1 MIVKKYVVTDIREAM
16 DKIRVELGKDAV
28 ILSTRKI
35 KKGGFLGIGG
45 KTYLEV
51 TAAAEE
57 KTRGPQPNPQ
67 TRNVSAYSS
76 TSSSSAS
83 QVNQYDDEKGQI
95 YKLQEILSKSRQP
108 QSQGEIEELKRMMV
122 EMKNMIS
129 SQKANEPEWVLKM
142 RKAFE
147 RQDIDEE
154 IIEKLI
160 EYARIKYGEINL
172 DNEESRLLLSEMFL
186 PFISTQVPEVKGKIL
201 LVGPTGVGKTTTLAK
216 LAAKLK
222 LNEHRNV
229 AVITLDTYRIAAVDQ
244 LKTYAMLL
252 DVPVRVAYTPKE
264 AKLEIEALADY
275 DVVLIDTAGR
285 SQKNELHMTEIKA
298 MSEIVAP
305 DFTFLVVG
313 MQYRKEDVYE
323 ICQKFSS
330 LKPTHVILS
339 KMDETSSLGHFVNI
353 SHYLGSPICYITNG
367 QRVPDDIVEANN
379 RELSILLSREVLR
392 SAKSSK

>member
-1 MIVKKYVVTDIREAM
+1 MIVKKYVVSDIREAM

-51 TAAAEE
+51 TAAVEE
-57 KTRGPQPNPQ
+57 KQRPTQSHQ
-67 TRNVSAYSS
+67 TTQIAE
-76 TSSSSAS
+76 
-83 QVNQYDDEKGQI
+83 EKGQI
-95 YKLQEILSKSRQP
+95 YKLQEILSKSKP
-108 QSQGEIEELKRMMV
+108 QSQNEIEELKRMMI

-129 SQKANEPEWVLKM
+129 SQKVNEPEWIVKM

-147 RQDIDEE
+147 KQDIDEE

-186 PFISTQVPEVKGKIL
+186 PFISTNVPEPRGKIL
-201 LVGPTGVGKTTTLAK
+201 FVGPTGVGKTTTLAK

-222 LNEHRNV
+222 LNDHRNV

-275 DVVLIDTAGR
+275 DVILIDTAGR

-298 MSEIVAP
+298 MTEIVAP

-313 MQYRKEDVYE
+313 MQYRKDDVYE

-339 KMDETSSLGHFVNI
+339 KTDETSSLGHFVNI
-353 SHYLGSPICYITNG
+353 SHYLGAPICYITNG
-367 QRVPDDIVEANN
+367 QRVPDDILEANN